1 MGVVIAGFDL
11 VEVAGVDIL
20 ALSSF
25 EWFWA
30 IGRQLN
36 DSFKEESTMIKYLE
50 KVRVMIK
57 KFQEVEIF

>member
-30 IGRQLN
+30 TDRPAEWRH
-36 DSFKEESTMIKYLE
+36 DKEISES
-50 KVRVMIK
+50 RD
-57 KFQEVEIF
+57 F